1 MYIHGNGGNNLD
13 TSDKNTPTIQCAILL
28 IQKNGVTKSPNSV
41 IDQLSDCNV
50 KPISEI
56 KPKVGDCYV
65 YAIAE
70 TKMRGWY
77 LDDILHVMFSKARPY
92 FEDIK
97 KIIDAN
103 DLQVEI
109 DISFIHKKAY
119 PALCICQECI
129 NDISF
134 LNAGVSIDAY

>member
-1 MYIHGNGGNNLD
+1 MI
-13 TSDKNTPTIQCAILL
+13 ILCGKKEEQYEPMRQKYTHDSMRD
-28 IQKNGVTKSPNSV
+28 ISYTKNGVTKSPNSV

-50 KPISEI
+50 KPITVI

-77 LDDILHVMFSKARPY
+77 LDDILHVMFSKVRPH

-97 KIIDAN
+97 K
-103 DLQVEI
+103 
-109 DISFIHKKAY
+109 
-119 PALCICQECI
+119 
-129 NDISF
+129 
-134 LNAGVSIDAY
+134 

>member
-1 MYIHGNGGNNLD
+1 MEVIIWIQAIKIHLRFNAQYQLY
-13 TSDKNTPTIQCAILL
+13 K
-28 IQKNGVTKSPNSV
+28 KNGVTKSPNSV

-70 TKMRGWY
+70 AKMRGWY

-97 KIIDAN
+97 K
-103 DLQVEI
+103 
-109 DISFIHKKAY
+109 
-119 PALCICQECI
+119 
-129 NDISF
+129 
-134 LNAGVSIDAY
+134 